1 MQLHKYIL
9 TFGAIAALSL
19 AGCTDEFTPVPENN
33 DLSLPIRF
41 DGEIAQEA
49 VTRANDNGFAN
60 GDVIGIYVVDYQG
73 IEPGKL
79 LTKGN
84 HGDNVRH
91 TFNEATSSWTSAF
104 DLYWKD
110 KHTAI
115 DVYGYYPYGA
125 PEDVNNYSFTVS
137 TDQSRTYSDGRIGE
151 YEASDFLWGKAA
163 GVQPTSNTVRLPLQH
178 RMANARVILQEGTGF
193 ADGEWSELEK
203 QVLVTNTILSASIDL
218 ASGTVTPS
226 ASQTQSNSDA
236 SRSITPSMRGD
247 EWRAIVVPQTIGSGT
262 TLFSITLGGIPYKFT
277 KAENFEYVSGHMS
290 NFTIRV
296 DKKEQTGSF
305 TLKLVGESITSW
317 ENDLVSHDASLKEY
331 VIVNATPGALK
342 DSIAAAKKNPATIK
356 NLKITGS
363 INITDFTFMKS
374 SMTALSALNLKEV
387 KIASGSYKDIFGNT
401 KTSAEDEIPADAF
414 KSKTTI
420 TRIILPDRLKAI
432 GDWAFGYCSSLAGS
446 IIIPEGV
453 TKIGTGAFSMCSALT
468 GTLTLPQSLQSIGT
482 SAFSACAFNSELNL
496 PSNLT
501 SIADAAFSECKNLYG
516 NLNLPSNLETLG
528 ANAFYNCIN
537 LSGSLTIPQK
547 LKQINAQTFGYCS
560 FDGNLILHDGI
571 TTIGD
576 MAFFA
581 CKFVGELTLPKN
593 LEVIGANSFRNNQ
606 FCGKLLLPS
615 TVASI
620 GTSAFENNNRL
631 SDILE
636 IPSQTTTIS
645 SRAFAGCSGLQGLIL
660 SENLDNIGTS
670 AFENCLSIGSI
681 RCKNTRPAVV
691 GTGAFYGV
699 PKDNF
704 TVEVP
709 ASAVTDYQ
717 TARGWCDFK
726 QFATHHEL
734 VCRPAVACALS
745 SSHTDDLILNAEGD
759 WEVQSKP
766 DWCSLSQM
774 SGSNKTTIKL
784 TINRFDNTTG
794 SREGDIVFRLKEL
807 EYTTKCHVTQHGYR
821 YEENQCVALQQAS
834 KGKNGGINIIFI
846 GDGYNSKNIADGTY
860 LNDMNTA
867 MSYFFALEPYT
878 TYREYFNVYAP
889 IALSL
894 EEGAGSVNTVVYN
907 KFGTSF
913 TQGSGLKCD
922 TENVFNYALLAPTVN
937 AANLYQTLIVL
948 VPNTTEYGGICHMWP
963 DGSAIAICPKSTVA
977 YPYDTRGI
985 IQHEAGGHGFG
996 KLGDEY
1002 IYHNAFI
1009 DNCNCNDCKHTLD
1022 FTNYKKLGWYDNLEL
1037 TGKIHKVGWSHLIFD
1052 NRYSSIVDIYEGGY
1066 MHSRGVFRSE
1076 QNSCMNNNI
1085 PYYSTISRESIV
1097 KRIKQYAGEN
1107 YNFEEFVALD
1117 KRGAATRA
1125 RTASTANGYS
1135 NAAAQQHAPVLHK
1148 GSPLKNT
1155 RKSSKKTK

>member
-110 KHTAI
+110 KYTAI

-305 TLKLVGESITSW
+305 TLKLVGESITAW

-468 GTLTLPQSLQSIGT
+468 GNLTLISV
-482 SAFSACAFNSELNL
+482 
-496 PSNLT
+496 
-501 SIADAAFSECKNLYG
+501 
-516 NLNLPSNLETLG
+516 
-528 ANAFYNCIN
+528 CIN
-537 LSGSLTIPQK
+537 
-547 LKQINAQTFGYCS
+547 
-560 FDGNLILHDGI
+560 
-571 TTIGD
+571 
-576 MAFFA
+576 
-581 CKFVGELTLPKN
+581 
-593 LEVIGANSFRNNQ
+593 
-606 FCGKLLLPS
+606 
-615 TVASI
+615 
-620 GTSAFENNNRL
+620 
-631 SDILE
+631 
-636 IPSQTTTIS
+636 
-645 SRAFAGCSGLQGLIL
+645 
-660 SENLDNIGTS
+660 
-670 AFENCLSIGSI
+670 
-681 RCKNTRPAVV
+681 
-691 GTGAFYGV
+691 
-699 PKDNF
+699 
-704 TVEVP
+704 
-709 ASAVTDYQ
+709 
-717 TARGWCDFK
+717 
-726 QFATHHEL
+726 
-734 VCRPAVACALS
+734 
-745 SSHTDDLILNAEGD
+745 
-759 WEVQSKP
+759 
-766 DWCSLSQM
+766 
-774 SGSNKTTIKL
+774 
-784 TINRFDNTTG
+784 
-794 SREGDIVFRLKEL
+794 
-807 EYTTKCHVTQHGYR
+807 
-821 YEENQCVALQQAS
+821 
-834 KGKNGGINIIFI
+834 
-846 GDGYNSKNIADGTY
+846 
-860 LNDMNTA
+860 
-867 MSYFFALEPYT
+867 
-878 TYREYFNVYAP
+878 
-889 IALSL
+889 
-894 EEGAGSVNTVVYN
+894 
-907 KFGTSF
+907 
-913 TQGSGLKCD
+913 
-922 TENVFNYALLAPTVN
+922 
-937 AANLYQTLIVL
+937 
-948 VPNTTEYGGICHMWP
+948 
-963 DGSAIAICPKSTVA
+963 
-977 YPYDTRGI
+977 
-985 IQHEAGGHGFG
+985 
-996 KLGDEY
+996 
-1002 IYHNAFI
+1002 
-1009 DNCNCNDCKHTLD
+1009 
-1022 FTNYKKLGWYDNLEL
+1022 
-1037 TGKIHKVGWSHLIFD
+1037 
-1052 NRYSSIVDIYEGGY
+1052 
-1066 MHSRGVFRSE
+1066 
-1076 QNSCMNNNI
+1076 
-1085 PYYSTISRESIV
+1085 
-1097 KRIKQYAGEN
+1097 
-1107 YNFEEFVALD
+1107 
-1117 KRGAATRA
+1117 
-1125 RTASTANGYS
+1125 
-1135 NAAAQQHAPVLHK
+1135 
-1148 GSPLKNT
+1148 
-1155 RKSSKKTK
+1155 